1 MLQKYINDDAMFLIA
16 SDISFDKQNSYTY
29 KWYDGST
36 FIGSSY
42 QQFYTFTSYGIHNI
56 KLTYTNVDNGL
67 FTTITQQINVI
78 AKSGSVKSGG
88 NVNTLT
94 ISPENPEVYLGDTQK
109 FNAYINGSTTPSSLV
124 SWNINDSDSG
134 TTQTGTIDSDG
145 LYTTYYD
152 KTLNSDYDV
161 TNGYG
166 TYQELISTE
175 STIDTSKC
183 TVTNVSNLLGY
194 LVIEDKFDALFS
206 KYIYHLTSNFKIN
219 IWDGQINVD
228 NFWCNAPQVEGATYT
243 DYELHL
249 HVNYLFLSIYEKSTT
264 NQIIIYYKSTTASS
278 DAPWQTLTLPDTIVA
293 GIYNNIQIVINHG
306 QSIESDTYQQLTD
319 LDFITLLCVDTTL
332 TNAVS
337 YTAKLSNF
345 TWTALAAIFTAS
357 TPGTARIQNE
367 STITSKPYYWHHI
380 RILNASSVPLSCYE
394 MDKVAFTWSLDTTI
408 FFPSDTLLNYPFGL
422 IYVDPYSGG
431 MLCIFWEYLSSAL
444 ALYILKYDIYIYTN
458 VTYNYSINTLYGY
471 QIRQG
476 EGSPSIVSSTNVT
489 QGSMWI
495 SNGSNN
501 YNNDILG
508 FLNTGNIYG
517 DNPITYGYEDIP
529 VSYGLHLG
537 YIFLQM
543 TYDVDYTVTNIGD
556 NITLTFSLV
565 DCGNG
570 ISGVATGF
578 NPDYLQNLNFTLTS
592 SQFQYITNDTT
603 TVTLQRIDNSGDN
616 EDFNLEVAG
625 TIYCPILDNYN
636 CSYPNFDINIR
647 SNQLNQTGN
656 VLSQAIWDGS
666 TNFDY
671 DSFEHY
677 TYFKYSYYENMM
689 TSMFPYVTNVRSL
702 PENYYTTN
710 NYASSKRYSKKLY
723 DEYIVDYVALE
734 S

>member
-29 KWYDGST
+29 EWYDGST

-67 FTTITQQINVI
+67 STTITQQINVI
-78 AKSGSVKSGG
+78 AKSGSVKNTPSVMTV
-88 NVNTLT
+88 NVLPTNKE
-94 ISPENPEVYLGDTQK
+94 IYLGDSQQ
-109 FNAYINGSTTPSSLV
+109 FNAYINGSSTPSSLV
-124 SWNINDSDSG
+124 TWNIDHGDQGNTHYGIVNSN
-134 TTQTGTIDSDG
+134 G

-152 KTLNSDYDV
+152 MTTTNEV

-166 TYQELISTE
+166 DYIFEVVAVPNNNTQYNGSAI
-175 STIDTSKC
+175 
-183 TVTNVSNLLGY
+183 VNNLLGY

-228 NFWCNAPQVEGATYT
+228 NFWCNAPQVEGATYA

-249 HVNYLFLSIYEKSTT
+249 HVNYLFLTVYEQSTT

-408 FFPSDTLLNYPFGL
+408 SFPSDSFLNYPFGI
-422 IYVDPYSGG
+422 IYVNPFSGG
-431 MLCIFWEYLSSAL
+431 QICIFWEYSSSEELL
-444 ALYILKYDIYIYTN
+444 ALYILKYELDISTN
-458 VTYNYSINTLYGY
+458 VIYNYSINNLYPY
-471 QIRQG
+471 LIMMG
-476 EGSPSIVSSTNVT
+476 EGSPPIISSTPVV
-489 QGSMWI
+489 QGSHWI
-495 SNGSNN
+495 SNSSGN
-501 YNNDILG
+501 YNNNDILG
-508 FLNTGNIYG
+508 FLNTGNVFGSSYI
-517 DNPITYGYEDIP
+517 DIP
-529 VSYGLHLG
+529 VSYGLQLG

-543 TYDVDYTVTNIGD
+543 TYDVDYSNTNVGD
-556 NITLTFSLV
+556 YITLTFLLV

-578 NPDYLQNLNFTLTS
+578 NADYLQNLNFNLTS
-592 SQFQYITNDTT
+592 SQFQYISNDNTS
-603 TVTLQRIDNSGDN
+603 VTLQRINDASEDWTDNFSLELSG
-616 EDFNLEVAG
+616 A
-625 TIYCPILDNYN
+625 IYCPVLDNYN
-636 CSYPNFDINIR
+636 CSYPNFDINIQMY
-647 SNQLNQTGN
+647 QLNQSTN
-656 VLSQAIWDGS
+656 IIPQAIWDGS

-671 DSFEHY
+671 GSFEHY

-702 PENYYTTN
+702 PENYYTTK

-723 DEYIVDYVALE
+723 DEYIVDYVALMDD
-734 S
+734 